1 MALMDGNIL
10 SGVLWGTV
18 ALYTISPAVAD
29 DYPVRG
35 AWVYVSSGDSPG
47 NQRKACEAYN
57 RLGLS
62 KLTGDAIG
70 GSEIIV
76 FNSAKRYNFGGYADD
91 ITPNISVRRLS
102 DNSFDV
108 VDRWYSDGEGGGRP
122 GPRKRRYVLKIVDSN
137 KIEIKEGRYPSAK
150 YLKCAQ
156 NDSPSPNA
164 DAHRTSSNLPQKVGQ
179 CVETAIRK
187 ISDRF
192 GKPVSPLPSKD
203 GFDPGTL
210 VVFENGGSQ
219 ISYDKETS
227 VLRSKIGDKVR
238 MCLVEIPKDCPPGDD
253 RGRVYNTKN
262 LRTGEA
268 WTLSDSQHRCGG
280 A

>member
-1 MALMDGNIL
+1 MVVKQSIL
-10 SGVLWGTV
+10 GLSFWVAGTLC
-18 ALYTISPAVAD
+18 AIYPAIAD
-29 DYPVRG
+29 DYPVKG
-35 AWVYVSSGDSPG
+35 AWVYMSSGDPPST
-47 NQRKACEAYN
+47 QKKACEAYG

-76 FNSAKRYNFGGYADD
+76 FRGSKRYNFGGYADD
-91 ITPNISVRRLS
+91 MTPNISIRRLS
-102 DNSFDV
+102 DSSFDV

-137 KIEIKEGRYPSAK
+137 TIEIKEGRYPSAK
-150 YLKCAQ
+150 YLKCGQ
-156 NDSPSPNA
+156 NDGPTPNT
-164 DAHRTSSNLPQKVGQ
+164 DAHRASSNLPQQVGQ

-192 GKPVSPLPSKD
+192 GQALSPSPPKD
-203 GFDPGTL
+203 GFDPGTSIL
-210 VVFENGGSQ
+210 FENGGFQ
-219 ISYDKETS
+219 VSYAKETS
-227 VLRSKIGDKVR
+227 AQRSKIGDKVR
-238 MCLVEIPKDCPPGDD
+238 MCLVEIPKDCPPGDN